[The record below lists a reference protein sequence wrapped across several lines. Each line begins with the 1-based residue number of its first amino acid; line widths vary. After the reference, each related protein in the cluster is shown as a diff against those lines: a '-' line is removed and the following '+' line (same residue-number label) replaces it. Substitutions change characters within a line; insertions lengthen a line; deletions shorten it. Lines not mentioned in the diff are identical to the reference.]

1 VFNVERLISKH
12 RSTVEIEKNNLKLRY
27 YYLQLSSTSVAVAL
41 FETCFYIIFFLTDLS
56 LDDSGTTYVTL
67 PLHLL
72 QDGSILDSGSSVHN
86 LILKNLAS
94 STVYLDAS
102 QV

>member
-1 VFNVERLISKH
+1 M
-12 RSTVEIEKNNLKLRY
+12 T
-27 YYLQLSSTSVAVAL
+27 
-41 FETCFYIIFFLTDLS
+41 FFLPDLA

-72 QDGSILDSGSSVHN
+72 QDGSILDSGSGVHN

-94 STVYLDAS
+94 STVYLDTS